1 MRSIAPVTAVVAG
14 DVVWAVLAGVLVAW
28 VVVTEVVRDPRC
40 PRITAV
46 LSWWLRCWLG
56 RLLLLAAW
64 AGAGWHL
71 FCQRP

>member
-1 MRSIAPVTAVVAG
+1 MAPLVAVVAG
-14 DVVWAVLAGVLVAW
+14 NVVWAVLAGALVTW
-28 VVVTEVVRDPRC
+28 VVVTQVVGGDRLPG
-40 PRITAV
+40 ITAV

-56 RLLLLAAW
+56 RVLLLAAW

>member
-1 MRSIAPVTAVVAG
+1 MTVTALVVGA
-14 DVVWAVLAGVLVAW
+14 VVWSGLAAALVLWL
-28 VVVTEVVRDPRC
+28 VVT
-40 PRITAV
+40 TAV
-46 LSWWLRCWLG
+46 GPRRLPTILDVARWFLRCWLG